1 MGTVLAVVQLGEGG
15 AMKTVSTI
23 IPYTHQS
30 STMQQQK
37 YSVNQ
42 HHIATFL
49 AFVRDGQ
56 IAIPEVQRP
65 FVWDSTKVRDLMDS
79 LYKGYPIGYV
89 ITWQNPNVRL
99 KDGQLSAGKKI
110 LIDGQQRI
118 TALRAAILG
127 EYVVNKEYDRI
138 RIKIAFNPQTATFE
152 VQNPAI
158 LKDKVWI
165 ADIADVMN
173 SGSIIQVVR
182 EYLDLNPEANGNQIE
197 TNISNL
203 LAIQHKQVGTID
215 LAHDLDIETVTE
227 IFIRINSQGVVLSQA
242 DFAMSKIAANEKLDG
257 PNLRKAI
264 DYFCHLAVAPHF
276 YEHIRDHDKEFAKT
290 DYFKAMSWLKNEN
303 DDLYDP
309 GYTDMLRVIFTS
321 EFARGKMSDLVSLL
335 SGRNFETREFEEAI
349 AMETFGR
356 MKSSTLRFMKEDHFK
371 KFVMII
377 RAAGFITPELI
388 RSKNALAFAYIIYL
402 KLRQEGHPQAE
413 IGRLVSRWFVFSI
426 LTSRYGSSPESTFDY
441 DIKQMANRSFSAYLK
456 NIEQSELSDSF
467 WNFGLLQR
475 LNTSVASSPIFH
487 LYQAAQV
494 KSQDKGF
501 LSRDITVADIIL
513 YKGDIHHLFP
523 KRYLQSNHKS
533 KGDYNQIA
541 NYVLMQQEINIAIG
555 AKSPNIYF
563 EELRHQCN
571 GGKMKYGA
579 IDNIDELID
588 NLRTHCI
595 PLEIFDFT
603 VEEYDNFLIERRRLM
618 ADKIRSYYQSL

>member
-1 MGTVLAVVQLGEGG
+1 M
-15 AMKTVSTI
+15 
-23 IPYTHQS
+23 QS
-30 STMQQQK
+30 QK

-42 HHIATFL
+42 HHISTFL

-65 FVWDSTKVRDLMDS
+65 FVWDTSKVRDLLDS

-99 KDGQLSAGKKI
+99 KDGKLSEGKKI

-118 TALRAAILG
+118 TALKAAILG
-127 EYVVNKEYDRI
+127 DSVVNKEYDRVRI
-138 RIKIAFNPQTATFE
+138 RIAFNPKTEAFE

-158 LKDKVWI
+158 TRDKSWI
-165 ADIADVMN
+165 PDISEVMN

-182 EYLDLNPEANGNQIE
+182 NYLQLNPDVDASIVERS
-197 TNISNL
+197 ISDL

-242 DFAMSKIAANEKLDG
+242 DFAMSKIASNEKLEG

-264 DYFCHLAVAPHF
+264 DYFCHLAVAPQF
-276 YEHIRDHDKEFAKT
+276 YEHVRDHDKEFAKT
-290 DYFKAMSWLKNEN
+290 EYFRAMTWLKDEK

-309 GYTDMLRVIFTS
+309 SYTDMLRVVFTS
-321 EFARGKMSDLVSLL
+321 EFARGKMADLVSLL

-349 AMETFGR
+349 AADTFLR
-356 MKSSTLRFMKEDHFK
+356 MKSSALRFMKEDYYK

-377 RAAGFITPELI
+377 RSAGFISPELI

-402 KLRQEGHPQAE
+402 KLREEGVPQGE

-426 LTSRYGSSPESTFDY
+426 LTGRYGGSPESTFDY
-441 DIKQMANRSFSAYLK
+441 DIRQMANKTFSDYMK
-456 NIEQSELSDSF
+456 SVEQSELSDSF
-467 WNFGLLQR
+467 WNFGLIQR
-475 LNTSVASSPIFH
+475 LDTSVASSPAFH
-487 LYQAAQV
+487 VYQAAQV
-494 KSQDKGF
+494 KGQDRGF

-513 YKGDIHHLFP
+513 YKGDVHHLFP
-523 KRYLQSNHKS
+523 KKFLKTNNKS
-533 KGDYNQIA
+533 RGDYNQIA

-555 AKSPNIYF
+555 AKAPDVYF
-563 EELRHQCN
+563 NELKNQST
-571 GGKMKYGA
+571 GGRLKYGA
-579 IDNIDELID
+579 IDEYDELLN
-588 NLRTHCI
+588 NLKTHCI
-595 PLEIFDFT
+595 PQNIFDVT
-603 VEEYDNFLIERRRLM
+603 VDGYDDFLKERRKLM
-618 ADKIRSYYQSL
+618 ADKMRDYYYSL

>member
-1 MGTVLAVVQLGEGG
+1 
-15 AMKTVSTI
+15 
-23 IPYTHQS
+23 
-30 STMQQQK
+30 MQHQK

-42 HHIATFL
+42 HQISTFL
-49 AFVRDGQ
+49 AFVKDGQ

-65 FVWDSTKVRDLMDS
+65 FVWGNSKVRDLMDS

-127 EYVVNKEYDRI
+127 EYVVNKEYDRV
-138 RIKIAFNPQTATFE
+138 RIKIAFNPQTSVFE

-165 ADIADVMN
+165 ADISEVMN
-173 SGSIIQVVR
+173 TGSIIQVVR
-182 EYLDLNPEANGNQIE
+182 QYSQLNPDVHIDLIE

-242 DFAMSKIAANEKLDG
+242 DFAMSKIAANEKLEG

-264 DYFCHLAVAPHF
+264 DYFCHLAVAPQF
-276 YEHIRDHDKEFAKT
+276 YEHIRDYDKDFAQT
-290 DYFKAMSWLKNEN
+290 EYFRAMSWLRNEN

-309 GYTDMLRVIFTS
+309 GYTDMLRVVFTS
-321 EFARGKMSDLVSLL
+321 EFSRGKMSDLVSLL
-335 SGRNFETREFEEAI
+335 SGRNFETREFEESIAI
-349 AMETFGR
+349 ETFER
-356 MKSSTLRFMKEDHFK
+356 MKSSTLRFMKEDYFK

-377 RAAGFITPELI
+377 RAAGFITPKLI

-402 KLRQEGHPQAE
+402 KLRQEGIPQGE

-426 LTSRYGSSPESTFDY
+426 LTSRYGGSPESTFDY
-441 DIKQMANRSFSAYLK
+441 DIKQMANRPFAVYLDSV
-456 NIEQSELSDSF
+456 EQSELSDSF

-475 LNTSVASSPIFH
+475 LDTSVASSPIFH

-494 KSQDKGF
+494 KNQDKGF
-501 LSRDITVADIIL
+501 LSRDITVADIVL

-523 KRYLQSNHKS
+523 KKYLQSNHKS
-533 KGDYNQIA
+533 RSDYNQIA
-541 NYVLMQQEINIAIG
+541 NYVLMQQEINIAVG

-563 EELRHQCN
+563 GDLKEQCN

-579 IDNIDELID
+579 ITTMDELLD
-588 NLRTHCI
+588 NLKTHCI
-595 PLEIFDFT
+595 PHTILEAT
-603 VEEYDNFLIERRRLM
+603 VEGYDDFLIERRKLI
-618 ADKIRSYYQSL
+618 AEKIKNYYFSL